1 MIRRPPRFTRTD
13 TLFTYTT
20 LFRSLL
26 HMSCVICWSLCAD
39 KFRPCWWAMSCAV
52 LSAGLPT
59 SAARP
64 AECTVLSGKCCLSSA
79 SARGLRQILPIHT
92 SRMRFMVMIV
102 LLRRVPGVDEQRVV
116 AWQQVGDEAIPSHHR
131 RRVHIHYVSGL

>member
-1 MIRRPPRFTRTD
+1 MIRLRPRSTRTD
-13 TLFTYTT
+13 TLFPYTT
-20 LFRSLL
+20 LFRS
-26 HMSCVICWSLCAD
+26 
-39 KFRPCWWAMSCAV
+39 MSCAG
-52 LSAGLPT
+52 LSAGGPT

-131 RRVHIHYVSGL
+131 RRVHIHYVSGLDRKSTRLNSSHQ